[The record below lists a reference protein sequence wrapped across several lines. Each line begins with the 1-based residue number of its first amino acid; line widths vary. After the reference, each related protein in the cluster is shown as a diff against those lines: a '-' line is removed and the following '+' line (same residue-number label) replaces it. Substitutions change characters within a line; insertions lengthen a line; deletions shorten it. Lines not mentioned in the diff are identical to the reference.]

1 MLQLSTGMSYAT
13 NAAVAEAGRR
23 VSSLQKILK
32 KRLVVSWVFFLTT
45 IVTQWLAL
53 GPIKV
58 AYGLCNV
65 TVLQNCERREER
77 ERE

>member
-32 KRLVVSWVFFLTT
+32 KRLVVN
-45 IVTQWLAL
+45 L
-53 GPIKV
+53 GTCSCLIFII
-58 AYGLCNV
+58 
-65 TVLQNCERREER
+65 EES
-77 ERE
+77 EIN